1 MKKRLLLLTF
11 ACVFWAT
18 GAFAQGDM
26 IDLRTVV
33 YHASLDVSSW
43 PVTKRITGVELKP
56 GTRAQGDVGVR
67 VTMSPYNPAINADPW
82 PDFIMWPPAGD
93 LRYTLWLFVKMN
105 GVWHGAA
112 VHEFWKDR
120 VWTGAPLL
128 TQYGDW
134 IYPNPGSPWGQMG
147 NYVPA
152 EGDEV
157 GFMTTAGDLRMR
169 KDRLT
174 VNQRSN
180 VVKVRLT
187 STANYTFSSVRQTA
201 GDFDGDGK
209 TDLTVFRP
217 SNGYWYSRNVSHY
230 QWGSGADVPVPADY
244 DGDQKTDHAIFRPS
258 TGTWHIR
265 YSRTGTALALAWGNS
280 ADKLVPADYD
290 GDGIADVAVYRPMNG
305 TWYIVNSR
313 NWSVSTFTWGA
324 PGVDIPIPGDY
335 DGDGRTD
342 VAVYR
347 PSDSTFYILF
357 ANGSGMFSIQWG
369 AATDLPL
376 PADYD
381 GDGRADLALFR
392 GSTGTWYIGYATGAY
407 STVQWGNGADT
418 PVPGDY
424 DGDGKVDIAV
434 FRPGTGT
441 FYWVGSAGVNG
452 TVQWGAST
460 DVPILKSLTP

>member
-1 MKKRLLLLTF
+1 MKKRLLLTF
-11 ACVFWAT
+11 ACLLWST

-56 GTRAQGDVGVR
+56 GTRSQGDVGVR
-67 VTMSPYNPAINADPW
+67 LTQSPYNPAMHADPW

-93 LRYTLWLFVKMN
+93 LRYTVWLFVKMN

-134 IYPNPGSPWGQMG
+134 IYPNPGSPWGEMG
-147 NYVPA
+147 NYVPR

-187 STANYTFSSVRQTA
+187 STATYTFGVSNRTA
-201 GDFDGDGK
+201 GDFDADGK
-209 TDLTVFRP
+209 ADHTVFRP
-217 SNGYWYSRNVSHY
+217 SNGIWYTRLSSNGLGTGAA
-230 QWGSGADVPVPADY
+230 WGGGADIPVPADY
-244 DGDQKTDHAIFRPS
+244 DGDRKADRAVFRPS
-258 TGTWHIR
+258 TGVW
-265 YSRTGTALALAWGNS
+265 YVVNSSTGVPFGVTWGNS
-280 ADKLVPADYD
+280 ADIPVPGDYD
-290 GDGIADVAVYRPMNG
+290 GDGLDDVAVFRPSDG
-305 TWYIVNSR
+305 TWYIRYSRSGAGASIPWGNS
-313 NWSVSTFTWGA
+313 S
-324 PGVDIPIPGDY
+324 DIPIPGDY

-342 VAVYR
+342 AAVFR
-347 PSDSTFYILF
+347 PSNVTFYVRF
-357 ANGSGMFSIQWG
+357 ATGGSTGFQWG
-369 AATDLPL
+369 LGTDVPVPGDYNGDGKTDL
-376 PADYD
+376 
-381 GDGRADLALFR
+381 GLFR
-392 GSTGTWYIGYATGAY
+392 RSTGTWYIGFADGTY
-407 STVQWGNGADT
+407 SVVQWGNAQDT
-418 PVPGDY
+418 PTPGDY
-424 DGDGKVDIAV
+424 DGDGKTDVAV
-434 FRPGTGT
+434 FRPSDGTW
-441 FYWVGSAGVNG
+441 YWIASSGGSFG
-452 TVQWGAST
+452 VQWGNAA
-460 DVPILKSLTP
+460 DLPIMKR